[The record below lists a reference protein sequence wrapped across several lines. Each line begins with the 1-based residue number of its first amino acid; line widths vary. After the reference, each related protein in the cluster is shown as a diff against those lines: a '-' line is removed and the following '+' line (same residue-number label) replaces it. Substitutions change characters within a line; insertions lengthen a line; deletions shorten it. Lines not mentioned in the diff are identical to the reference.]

1 MKATDLPLF
10 KALIETR
17 IQDIQDTSAHSGA
30 DTGAVE
36 LDQSKVGRLSRMD
49 AIQIQK
55 MNLETERRRN
65 RELIAL
71 GHALN
76 RIENQDYGV
85 CAECDENIN
94 PKRLEVDPVAVL
106 CINCAS
112 KLEQS
117 R

>member
-1 MKATDLPLF
+1 MKPQDLHVF
-10 KALIETR
+10 KTLIEAR
-17 IQDIQDTSAHSGA
+17 IQNLADTVIRSSQDTE
-30 DTGAVE
+30 AVE

-49 AIQIQK
+49 AMQIQE
-55 MNLETERRRN
+55 MNLETERRRS

-71 GHALN
+71 DHALN
-76 RIENQDYGV
+76 RIENRSYGI

-106 CINCAS
+106 CINCAN
-112 KLEQS
+112 KLEQF